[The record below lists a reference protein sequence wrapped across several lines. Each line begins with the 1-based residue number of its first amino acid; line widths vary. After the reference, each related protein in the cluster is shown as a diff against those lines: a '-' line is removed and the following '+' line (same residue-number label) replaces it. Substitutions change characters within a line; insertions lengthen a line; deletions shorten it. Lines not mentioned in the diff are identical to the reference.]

1 MSAIEQAAA
10 APAPFSTLE
19 PLREA
24 ERLMT
29 ICNACR
35 YCEGLCAV
43 FPAMEM
49 RRTFA
54 AGDLVYLANLCH
66 QCGSCLPDCQYAPPH
81 QFDVNVPAALATLRN
96 DSYAAYAWP
105 GFMAG
110 VFARNGLAIA
120 LACAA
125 SIAVFVAGFVGFADP
140 AALFSAGG
148 GDFYRLMPHQAMV
161 ALFGAAALYAVV
173 AFAFSLRAFWRDIHA
188 GQKRAGFLA
197 WARALHDVFTL
208 RYLGGGGG
216 GCASE
221 SERPSTLRRV
231 YHHFTYYGF
240 LSCFAATCVATVYHY
255 AYGWQAPYPVLS
267 VPVLLGIL
275 GGIGLL
281 IGPAGLFV
289 LSQKRDPKLTDRA
302 RRGMDVAFLAMLF
315 LTSATGLA
323 LLILRDTAAM
333 GLLLSLHL
341 GVVMALFLSFPYGKF
356 VHALY
361 RLLALVQYAG
371 ERRRGT
377 FVE

>member
-10 APAPFSTLE
+10 PVAAIE

-66 QCGSCLPDCQYAPPH
+66 GCGSCLPDCQYAPPH

-96 DSYAAYAWP
+96 DSYATYAWP
-105 GFMAG
+105 RFLAG
-110 VFARNGLAIA
+110 AFERNGLVIA
-120 LACAA
+120 LLCAA
-125 SIAVFVAGFVGFADP
+125 SVAVFVAGFVAFADP
-140 AALFSAGG
+140 AVLFSRNA

-161 ALFGAAALYAVV
+161 ALFGAAALYAVL
-173 AFAFSLRAFWRDIHA
+173 AFCVSLRRFWRDIHA
-188 GQKRAGFLA
+188 GQPRGGFLA

-221 SERPSTLRRV
+221 SDEPSSPRRL
-231 YHHFTYYGF
+231 YHHLTFYGF
-240 LSCFAATCVATVYHY
+240 LLCFAATCVATLYHY
-255 AYGWQAPYPVLS
+255 AFGWRAPYPVLS
-267 VPVLLGIL
+267 LPVLLGIL
-275 GGIGLL
+275 GGVGLL

-289 LSQKRDPKLTDRA
+289 LSQMRDPKRGDRT
-302 RRGMDVAFLAMLF
+302 RRGMDTAFIAMLF
-315 LTSATGLA
+315 LVSLTGLL
-323 LLILRDTAAM
+323 LLILRDSAAM
-333 GLLLSLHL
+333 GMLLSAHL
-341 GVVMALFLSFPYGKF
+341 GVVMALFLSLPYGKF

-361 RLLALVQYAG
+361 RILALVQYAG
-371 ERRRGT
+371 ERRRGI